1 MSSNTSFIDS
11 QEQIPQFS
19 AVIFDMD
26 GLLVD
31 SEPFWQQAEML
42 VFKTVGVELTLENC
56 LETTG
61 LPTKDVMN
69 YWYQKQPWTGKSI
82 EQVEDEVLQTAADL
96 IGANAEAMP
105 GLYEVLAY
113 CKANNLKVG
122 LASASPMVMIEIVLN
137 RLKIK
142 EYFDFY
148 HSATLEKHNKPFP
161 DVYLAVAQ
169 KLGFKPQNCLVFEDS
184 TNGIRAAKAA
194 GCFVVAVPAHHEYD
208 DPKFGIADQKI
219 KSLYDYKTVLAPQ
232 KTY

>member
-1 MSSNTSFIDS
+1 ML
-11 QEQIPQFS
+11 QEPNSQFS

-31 SEPFWQQAEML
+31 SEPFWQQAEMQ
-42 VFKTVGVELTLENC
+42 VFRTVGIELTLENC

-82 EQVEDEVLQTAADL
+82 EQVETEVLQTAADL

-105 GLYEVLAY
+105 GVYEVLEY
-113 CKANNLKVG
+113 CQANNLKVG
-122 LASASPMVMIEIVLN
+122 LASASPMFMIEIVLN
-137 RLKIK
+137 RLKVK
-142 EYFDFY
+142 HYFDFY
-148 HSATLEKHNKPFP
+148 HSATLEQRNKPFP

-169 KLGFKPQNCLVFEDS
+169 KLGCQPQNCIVFEDS

-208 DPKFGIADQKI
+208 DPKFDIADRRI
-219 KSLYDYKTVLAPQ
+219 KSLREFGGVL
-232 KTY
+232 YNL